1 MSKLNSFW
9 LTAILLASVVALVLL
24 ISSRSRGQKHAAD
37 HDEDHST
44 QNADAAFYK
53 SQLKAL
59 ETDKESGL
67 LDDEQ
72 FRVARAELAREALAS
87 QKQAQNKNAQGQW
100 SLAYTLVA
108 LVAFMAIG
116 LGTYYYLGTPALK
129 NQPLATRLAA
139 IENLDVDDAVAKIET
154 QLQATP
160 DDIRGWRVL
169 VPVYVRQGAID
180 KAIIAFENIARIEG
194 ENAENITDLAEAHLM
209 KADGKPTPEAL
220 ELLEKATNLD
230 PRHVRSRFY
239 LANIALNNDE
249 FELAKKRWLDILELA
264 EGDEPWISSA
274 QNGLAAARAGLG
286 EIGPSQ
292 DDVAAAAE
300 MDEADRNEMIAQMV
314 KGLAERLYEDGGTV
328 DEWARLIRSRVVLG
342 QLDVAEQDIA
352 RARAAFENNQ
362 SSAAALEQAIAQD
375 VEQIEKDQSE

>member
-1 MSKLNSFW
+1 M
-9 LTAILLASVVALVLL
+9 ALVLL
-24 ISSRSRGQKHAAD
+24 ISSRSRGQKHAPD
-37 HDEDHST
+37 NDEDHST

-139 IENLDVDDAVAKIET
+139 IENLDVDDAVAKIEA

-180 KAIIAFENIARIEG
+180 KAIIAFENIVRIEG

-230 PRHVRSRFY
+230 PRHARSRFY

-328 DEWARLIRSRVVLG
+328 EEWARLIRSRVVLG
-342 QLDVAEQDIA
+342 QLDVAEQDMA